1 MCIIRESQ
9 RPDRKTSIVICDTET
24 NIFRRLGVYV
34 TVCVC
39 LCKCV
44 CVCMNLNVCEC
55 VLGSFITGTSE
66 VTDCFHGSLAASGK
80 ENKRTSL
87 LTDIMLSPDWRRSS
101 TSSPMGGR
109 RGPVVYPPLNVNTFS
124 N

>member
-1 MCIIRESQ
+1 MNMHVFEC
-9 RPDRKTSIVICDTET
+9 
-24 NIFRRLGVYV
+24 
-34 TVCVC
+34 VCVC
-39 LCKCV
+39 VCVFFWMCVCINIYTRVGVCV

-66 VTDCFHGSLAASGK
+66 VTGCFHGSLAASGK